1 MSEKLEILSRKGCLF
16 NEKCVTAVKGFTE
29 YVTVGIDT
37 LSFKPIV
44 RIYGS
49 NDSPPKHISILGKHF
64 STFQSMLRDKVNG
77 DSRDSIDESGI
88 IIIKSVECDNSFRLK
103 GTYDDVTIS
112 RDAADLLVDDREFD
126 IISAIN
132 MLLHEYVRNKPTL
145 KKIQM
150 NAYRQKFPDSTYE
163 VKEYFSN
170 FKSHECY
177 ALSRYFGVKLCL
189 S

>member
-1 MSEKLEILSRKGCLF
+1 MSEKLEILSRKSCLF

-29 YVTVGIDT
+29 YVTPSKT
-37 LSFKPIV
+37 YFNTWKT
-44 RIYGS
+44 
-49 NDSPPKHISILGKHF
+49 F

-150 NAYRQKFPDSTYE
+150 NAYRQKFPDSAYE
-163 VKEYFSN
+163 VKEYF
-170 FKSHECY
+170 
-177 ALSRYFGVKLCL
+177 
-189 S
+189 